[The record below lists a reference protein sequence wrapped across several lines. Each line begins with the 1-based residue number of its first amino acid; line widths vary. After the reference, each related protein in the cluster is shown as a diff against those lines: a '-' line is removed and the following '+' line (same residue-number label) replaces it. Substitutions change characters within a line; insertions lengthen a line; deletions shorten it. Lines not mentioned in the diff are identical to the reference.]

1 MLLPVE
7 IGTAN
12 IGTYVGEPILAE
24 DLSFIGVAAG
34 QVDDY

>member
-7 IGTAN
+7 IGAAN
-12 IGTYVGEPILAE
+12 IGTYVVGEPILAE

-34 QVDDY
+34 